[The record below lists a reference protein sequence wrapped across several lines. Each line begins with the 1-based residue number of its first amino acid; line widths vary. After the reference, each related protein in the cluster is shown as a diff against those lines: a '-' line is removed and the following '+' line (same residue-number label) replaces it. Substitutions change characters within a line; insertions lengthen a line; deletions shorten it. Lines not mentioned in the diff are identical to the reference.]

1 MIPNQ
6 QSRIT
11 TRYKVWFRRYGRRVI
26 GNPAHDPHYWYVKSA
41 SSGTSAH
48 EMVNTLRDIFLT
60 SRDAL
65 EGGSGSMC
73 PARAL
78 KHIFDAAQAQL
89 TRSDYEYVLD
99 MPNEAYHGRAGA
111 SEGAGD
117 IVQARRRDGRRERE
131 HLRGGPA
138 RGGRRMREIN
148 AAIQAGAN
156 NAEAEPGGAGD
167 SGDGH
172 IQYHNW
178 I

>member
-1 MIPNQ
+1 MAPNQ
-6 QSRIT
+6 QSGIT
-11 TRYKVWFRRYGRRVI
+11 ARYQVWFHRYGRRVI
-26 GNPAHDPHYWYVKSA
+26 GNPAHESHEGYVESA
-41 SSGTSAH
+41 SSVH

-65 EGGSGSMC
+65 EGGSMC

-111 SEGAGD
+111 SGGAGD

>member
-1 MIPNQ
+1 MENRPLIQIPN
-6 QSRIT
+6 ST
-11 TRYKVWFRRYGRRVI
+11 TNAAGRQLKNRTYL
-26 GNPAHDPHYWYVKSA
+26 G
-41 SSGTSAH
+41 SSKPCQGKDISTGAALFSKTST
-48 EMVNTLRDIFLT
+48 VNTLRDIFLT

-65 EGGSGSMC
+65 QGGSMC

-111 SEGAGD
+111 SAGAGD

-172 IQYHNW
+172 IEYHNW